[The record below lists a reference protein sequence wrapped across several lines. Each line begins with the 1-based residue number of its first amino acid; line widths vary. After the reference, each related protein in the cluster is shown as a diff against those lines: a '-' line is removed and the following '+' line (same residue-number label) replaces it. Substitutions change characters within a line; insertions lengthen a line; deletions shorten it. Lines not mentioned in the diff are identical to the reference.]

1 MEPLP
6 EHDTGDAERLA
17 THIAERVAADGASF
31 AEAARNFEEQY
42 RQLLSAVAAS
52 HTRFAFDR
60 EGRPAAIAAVR
71 NALPPV
77 ERDLL
82 DAIVEDHAC
91 EVAAIEEAL
100 YRVACAA
107 RRRPAGSGDAR

>member
-1 MEPLP
+1 MERLP
-6 EHDTGDAERLA
+6 EHDTKEAERLA
-17 THIAERVAADGASF
+17 ARIAERIGQD
-31 AEAARNFEEQY
+31 AEAFTDAARNFEEEY
-42 RQLLSAVAAS
+42 RRLLAMVAAL

-71 NALPPV
+71 NALPPI

-100 YRVACAA
+100 YRVARAA
-107 RRRPAGSGDAR
+107 RGRPGA